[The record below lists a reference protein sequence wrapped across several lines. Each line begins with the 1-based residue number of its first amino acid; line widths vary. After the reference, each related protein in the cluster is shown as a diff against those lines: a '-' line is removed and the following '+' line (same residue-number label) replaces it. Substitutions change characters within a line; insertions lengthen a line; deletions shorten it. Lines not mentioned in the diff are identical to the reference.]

1 MEASEN
7 AAANG
12 PSSTIRQD
20 YRTIQ
25 DLVFTTLRDEILSG
39 ELEPGERLNTSQL
52 SERLGVS
59 RTPIR
64 EALNRL
70 TSIGLVENIPHR
82 GAFVRKLSI
91 EEIIEIY
98 YIRAA
103 LEGIAARL
111 AARNLKQE
119 EIQQLL
125 HLCDGMESHL
135 STGNYQKILETNFA
149 FHNTIYQAAQSPRLQ
164 NLILQYYSQ
173 SEQYRALGLE
183 LPGRYSEI
191 CQEHRNLALAL
202 ARRDVEAAELQAR
215 EHHLNTAR
223 RIAKSVGRDVQI

>member
-7 AAANG
+7 SVANG
-12 PSSTIRQD
+12 PATTIRQD

-39 ELEPGERLNTSQL
+39 ELGPGERLNTSQL

-91 EEIIEIY
+91 EEIIEMY

-111 AARNLKQE
+111 AARNLKEE

-125 HLCDGMESHL
+125 GYCDEMESHL
-135 STGNYQKILETNFA
+135 STGDYQRILETNFE
-149 FHNTIYQAAQSPRLQ
+149 FHSIIYQAAQSPRLQ
-164 NLILQYYSQ
+164 SLILQYYRQ

-183 LPGRYSEI
+183 LPGRYAEI
-191 CQEHRNLALAL
+191 CQEHRSLALAL
-202 ARRDVEAAELQAR
+202 AERDIEGAESKAR

-223 RIAKSVGRDVQI
+223 RIAKSVGREEQI

>member
-1 MEASEN
+1 MESSDN
-7 AAANG
+7 SVANG
-12 PSSTIRQD
+12 PSATIRQD

-25 DLVFTTLRDEILSG
+25 DIVFTTLRDEILSG
-39 ELEPGERLNTSQL
+39 QLEPGERLNTSQL
-52 SERLGVS
+52 AERLGVS

-82 GAFVRKLSI
+82 GAFVRRLSI

-111 AARNLKQE
+111 AAQNLKE
-119 EIQQLL
+119 EETQQLL
-125 HLCDGMESHL
+125 QLCDEMESHL
-135 STGNYQKILETNFA
+135 SIGNYQKILEKNFQ
-149 FHNTIYQAAQSPRLQ
+149 FHSIVYRAAHSPRLES
-164 NLILQYYSQ
+164 LILQYYSQ

-191 CQEHRNLALAL
+191 CREHRCLALAL
-202 ARRDVEAAELQAR
+202 AARDIEGAESCAR

-223 RIAKSVGRDVQI
+223 RIAQSVGSQMQI

>member
-7 AAANG
+7 SVANG
-12 PSSTIRQD
+12 PATTIRQD

-39 ELEPGERLNTSQL
+39 ELVPGERLNTSQL

-91 EEIIEIY
+91 EEIIEMY

-111 AARNLKQE
+111 AARNLKEE

-125 HLCDGMESHL
+125 QFCDEMESHL
-135 STGNYQKILETNFA
+135 STGDYHKILETNFE
-149 FHNTIYQAAQSPRLQ
+149 FHSIIYQAAQSPRLQ
-164 NLILQYYSQ
+164 NLILQYYRH

-183 LPGRYSEI
+183 LPGRYAEI
-191 CQEHRNLALAL
+191 CQEHRDLALAL
-202 ARRDVEAAELQAR
+202 AERNMEGAESKAR

-223 RIAKSVGRDVQI
+223 RIAKSVGREEQI

>member
-1 MEASEN
+1 MEMADNSVEN
-7 AAANG
+7 EQIT
-12 PSSTIRQD
+12 PIRQD

-25 DLVFTTLRDEILSG
+25 DIVFTTLRDDILSG
-39 ELEPGERLNTSQL
+39 RVKPGEKLNTSQL
-52 SERLGVS
+52 SQRLGVS

-64 EALNRL
+64 ESLNRL

-82 GAFVRKLSI
+82 GAYVRKLSI

-111 AARNLKQE
+111 ATRNLKEE
-119 EIQQLL
+119 EIQRLL
-125 HLCDGMESHL
+125 GICDEMESYL
-135 STGNYQKILETNFA
+135 SSGDYQKILEINFQ
-149 FHNTIYQAAQSPRLQ
+149 FHNTVYQAAQSPRLHS
-164 NLILQYYSQ
+164 LISQYYRQ

-183 LPGRYSEI
+183 LPGRYTEI
-191 CQEHRNLALAL
+191 CEEHRNIARALE
-202 ARRDVEAAELQAR
+202 ARDMERAEYYAR

-223 RIAKSVGRDVQI
+223 RIARSVGSKIQI

>member
-7 AAANG
+7 SVANG
-12 PSSTIRQD
+12 PATTIRQD

-91 EEIIEIY
+91 EEIIEMY

-111 AARNLKQE
+111 AARNLTEE

-125 HLCDGMESHL
+125 QYCDQMESHL
-135 STGNYQKILETNFA
+135 STGHYQKILDTNFE
-149 FHNTIYQAAQSPRLQ
+149 FHSIIYQAAQSPRLQ
-164 NLILQYYSQ
+164 NLILQYYRH

-183 LPGRYSEI
+183 LPGRYAEI

-202 ARRDVEAAELQAR
+202 AERDMEGAESNAR

-223 RIAKSVGRDVQI
+223 RIAKSVGREEPI